1 MEKTL
6 KITGIVLISLIVAA
20 VIANFIGGSTPQKEE
35 GKEESKHQRA
45 LGLFHG
51 KFAFCGASPATLTG
65 KTIVVQGD
73 TFLEGC
79 ATCPVMEG
87 TAVVNTFLVGNPYIT
102 PDSTTKTVWSY
113 FWYYDSVPQAPTWA
127 TLPTVNRTFTITQTP
142 GGGMSNMWCMP
153 CKILPNKVNGVTL
166 AKCYGPINEMAF
178 PLRQSVRAVPGE
190 TSVTQAP
197 VGATYPVGTIIP
209 DADST
214 GTYKK

>member
-1 MEKTL
+1 MKKLLLTL
-6 KITGIVLISLIVAA
+6 ITLFTIVALSSCK
-20 VIANFIGGSTPQKEE
+20 VVK
-35 GKEESKHQRA
+35 KEESKEEFNHQRA
-45 LGLFHG
+45 LQLYHG

-65 KTIVVQGD
+65 NKIVVQGD

-87 TAVVNTFLVGNPYIT
+87 TALVNTLLVGDPYIT
-102 PDSTTKTVWSY
+102 PDSTNNTVWSY
-113 FWYYDSVPQAPTWA
+113 FWYYDSVPQAPTWINQ
-127 TLPTVNRTFTITQTP
+127 PTVNRTFTITETP

-166 AKCYGPINEMAF
+166 AKCYGPINELAL
-178 PLRQSVRAVPGE
+178 PLRKSVRALPGE

-214 GTYKK
+214 KHYKKVTK